1 MLRQTEWENFLPPFW
16 RQDPED
22 EATQPA
28 PLPQG
33 NGAGGPVVDGSGS
46 LLGCNCPVPPQFNPV
61 CGSDGVTYGN
71 LQKLNCARSCGKSRF
86 SSVQFTLVGSF
97 CTYFLLPFCL
107 TFISKSILSCPRNF
121 YILLPSYLNYCKRF
135 FLFFSDVRLR
145 FMGNCSNG

>member
-1 MLRQTEWENFLPPFW
+1 MKTLMVIAASCFLFLIQEADASTRVLRQTEWENFLPPFW

-33 NGAGGPVVDGSGS
+33 NGSGGPVVDGSGS

-71 LQKLNCARSCGKSRF
+71 LQKLNCARSCGK
-86 SSVQFTLVGSF
+86 
-97 CTYFLLPFCL
+97 
-107 TFISKSILSCPRNF
+107 N
-121 YILLPSYLNYCKRF
+121 
-135 FLFFSDVRLR
+135 VRLR